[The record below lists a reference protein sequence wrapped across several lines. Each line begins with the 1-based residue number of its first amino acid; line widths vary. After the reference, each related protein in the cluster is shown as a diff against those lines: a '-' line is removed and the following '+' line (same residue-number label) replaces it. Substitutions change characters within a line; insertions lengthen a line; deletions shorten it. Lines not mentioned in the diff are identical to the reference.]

1 MRIKAFLFL
10 FLVTLLTACS
20 ESENSNTAESRTQ
33 KKIEIDSS
41 EHYWKAYEPLRNYSK
56 VYFDSLS
63 KISYFN
69 GSYALSID
77 AYKVA
82 EGYVGLATPKRDSL
96 GQNHRFQLASGTK
109 PITALA
115 IMQLYEKGQ
124 LQLEDSVG
132 KYITGFPYFDI
143 TIQQL
148 LSHYGGL
155 SEYPYFT
162 DFVAD
167 SLDYIDNEWVINY
180 MMDSVPDYYYR
191 PGQKHDYSNTGY
203 MLLAHLI
210 EKISGLTYHD
220 YLKQNIFEPAGMSKS
235 FVYYPGA
242 LEKEDSLAWGM
253 IGKNL
258 YRSGNEYLN
267 GVYGDKGVYSTS
279 SDMLAFSKAL
289 DNNLLISDSTRELME
304 TPVFIDN
311 WNRKAYALGWRVLY
325 PNTDSTLTFHTG
337 WWQGSRSYFIRD
349 IKRNRTLVVLDNLK
363 YGPFLD
369 VMQLMKIFEMNTA
382 QNKTDMQPLSKM
394 EHQKLETKQQIH

>member
-1 MRIKAFLFL
+1 MSFKSLPLLLLSILF
-10 FLVTLLTACS
+10 FGCS
-20 ESENSNTAESRTQ
+20 HADETVSQSHKDETEV
-33 KKIEIDSS
+33 EIDSS
-41 EHYWKAYEPLRNYSK
+41 EYYWKAYEPLRAYSAN
-56 VYFDSLS
+56 YFDSLN
-63 KISYFN
+63 KISHFN
-69 GSYALSID
+69 GSYALSI
-77 AYKVA
+77 AGNKVA
-82 EGYVGLATPKRDSL
+82 EGHLGLATPKRDSL

-109 PITALA
+109 PFTALA
-115 IMQLYEKGQ
+115 IMQLYEKGK
-124 LQLEDSVG
+124 LHLSDTVG
-132 KYITGFPYFDI
+132 KYIPNFPYYGI
-143 TIQQL
+143 TIKNL

-167 SLDYIDNEWVINY
+167 SLDYIDNKWVVNY
-180 MMDSVPDYYYR
+180 MMDSIPDYYYR

-210 EKISGLTYHD
+210 EKISGFSYHD
-220 YLKQNIFEPAGMSKS
+220 YLKQKIFEPAGMTRS

-253 IGKNL
+253 IRKNL

-267 GVYGDKGVYSTS
+267 GVYGDKGVYATS

-289 DNNLLISDSTRELME
+289 DNNILLSDSLRKLME
-304 TPVFIDN
+304 TPVFIDKRK
-311 WNRKAYALGWRVLY
+311 RKAYALGWRVLY
-325 PNTDSTLTFHTG
+325 PDTDSTLTFHTG

-349 IKRNRTLVVLDNLK
+349 IKRKRTLIVLDNLK

-369 VMQLMKIFEMNTA
+369 VMQLMKIFDKGTKA
-382 QNKTDMQPLSKM
+382 NKDAMQPLSKK